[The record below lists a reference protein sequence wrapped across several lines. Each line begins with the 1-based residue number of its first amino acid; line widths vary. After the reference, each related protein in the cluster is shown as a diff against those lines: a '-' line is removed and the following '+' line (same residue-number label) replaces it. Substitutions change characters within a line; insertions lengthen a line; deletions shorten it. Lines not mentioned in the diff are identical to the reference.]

1 MMLEGDVS
9 VIYGAAGG
17 IGHSVVERFLTEGAS
32 VVAVDRNEERLAA
45 LVRANG
51 ENRLLAIAADVVSWQ
66 EAVRVATLTQER
78 FGSADNFVSCVG
90 VYDHAR
96 PLVSIPGED
105 ILAACAECFATN
117 VASVIMAVKALL
129 EQLVETQGRV
139 VLTSSAASYLTSGG
153 GVLYTASKHAVS
165 GLISQLA
172 YELAPK
178 IRVNGIAPGVAQTV
192 MSGLAALSQAPQNSL
207 LSGSEKALPLAIV
220 PQTAD
225 YAGIYAL
232 LASRAE
238 TVAMT
243 GSTIIADSGLLIRGI
258 GQVNGGGSL

>member
-1 MMLEGDVS
+1 MMLRHDVS

-17 IGHSVVERFLTEGAS
+17 IGSSIVERFLNEGAS
-32 VVAVDRNEERLAA
+32 VVAVDRNEERLAT
-45 LVRANG
+45 LVRTHG
-51 ENRLLAIAADVVSWQ
+51 EDRLLAIRADVISWQ
-66 EAVRVATLTQER
+66 EAVRIASMTKER
-78 FGSADNFVSCVG
+78 FGNADSFVSCVG

-96 PLVSIPGED
+96 PLVSIPGGD
-105 ILAACAECFATN
+105 ILAACAECFAIN
-117 VASVIMAVKALL
+117 VASVIMAVRALL
-129 EQLVETQGRV
+129 EQLVATRGRV
-139 VLTSSAASYLTSGG
+139 VLTSSAASYLASGG

-178 IRVNGIAPGVAQTV
+178 VRVNGIAPGAAQTV
-192 MSGLAALSQAPQNSL
+192 MSGLDALSQVPRDSL
-207 LSGSEKALPLAIV
+207 LPGSEKALPLGIV
-220 PQTAD
+220 PQPAD
-225 YAGIYAL
+225 YSGIYAL

-258 GQVNGGGSL
+258 AQINGGASL